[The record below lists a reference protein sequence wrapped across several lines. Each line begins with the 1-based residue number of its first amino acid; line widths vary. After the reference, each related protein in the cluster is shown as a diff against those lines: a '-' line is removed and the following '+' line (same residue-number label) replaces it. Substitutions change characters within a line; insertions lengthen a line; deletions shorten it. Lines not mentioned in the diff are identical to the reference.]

1 VSQCLCCARFFFH
14 FFLDGLLIES
24 QLAGFVSSTWP
35 PLAAPLPG
43 IA

>member
-1 VSQCLCCARFFFH
+1 MFPLCFVRFLFQC
-14 FFLDGLLIES
+14 FLAVMLMES